1 MLMVRD
7 CHILTYLLSFIH
19 SLPPIQ
25 YKFQQSVVICLIHYL
40 LPCMMMM
47 VDEAAPVVVMFR
59 GKLNM
64 MEERKKGFTLSIA

>member
-40 LPCMMMM
+40 QPCMMM